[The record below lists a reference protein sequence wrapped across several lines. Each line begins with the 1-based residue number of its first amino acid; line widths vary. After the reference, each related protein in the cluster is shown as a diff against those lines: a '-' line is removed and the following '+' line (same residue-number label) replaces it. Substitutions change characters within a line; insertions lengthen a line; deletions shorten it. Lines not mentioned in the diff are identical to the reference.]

1 MTELIVQQFESFQ
14 MITKIRSAADYEKV
28 MQIIEGYLQKA
39 TEGGGFHTMPAK
51 ESAELKRLSLLAETW
66 EDSIPL
72 MPLKLPE
79 SLPQMIELKM
89 FQLKLKQKEMS
100 ELLEI
105 PPSRLSEVLKGKRKI
120 NLDLAKRLHERL
132 NIDAGF
138 ILKFA

>member
-1 MTELIVQQFESFQ
+1 
-14 MITKIRSAADYEKV
+14 MITKVRTATEYSQV

-39 TEGGGFHTMPAK
+39 TQGGGFQSLLPQ
-51 ESAELKRLSLLAETW
+51 ESEELQRLSLIAETW

-72 MPLKLPE
+72 MPLKQPENLPE
-79 SLPQMIELKM
+79 MIELKM
-89 FQLKLKQKEMS
+89 FQLKLKQKDLS

-105 PPSRLSEVLKGKRKI
+105 PASRLSEVLNGKRKI

-138 ILKFA
+138 ILKCA